1 MGQKSVNGPRP
12 GPPAGP
18 ATVTVPAPRA
28 AGRLR
33 ERALRWGWQVER
45 WAAVH
50 AATVL
55 RAAIAVVYLWFGVL
69 KFFPGHSPA
78 EHLAGETMYAIT
90 LHHVPPSVSLP
101 LLGAMETL
109 IGLGLL
115 LGGRVLRLTLVVMA
129 CHMAGTFL
137 PLVMFPDQTWQVPA
151 VTPTMDG
158 QYILKNIVLIS
169 GGLVLAGRLHR
180 ARALGE
186 YEGGRAGEPAG
197 GQVLTDDQAAAYH
210 TESGGPRPVLPG
222 TRSRPPTAQQRPARP
237 ARFRTGTGPRPTAQS
252 PAAGARHRKD
262 TS

>member
-1 MGQKSVNGPRP
+1 MGPKSVNGSRP
-12 GPPAGP
+12 GPSAGP
-18 ATVTVPAPRA
+18 VPVPVPAPRA
-28 AGRLR
+28 RERAR
-33 ERALRWGWQVER
+33 ERALRWGWRVEH
-45 WAAVH
+45 WAAAH

-78 EHLAGETMYAIT
+78 EQLAGETMYAIT
-90 LHHVPPSVSLP
+90 LHHVPTSVSLP

-158 QYILKNIVLIS
+158 QYILKNLVLIS
-169 GGLVLAGRLHR
+169 GGLVLAGRLNR
-180 ARALGE
+180 ARAASE
-186 YEGGRAGEPAG
+186 QYGGPGG
-197 GQVLTDDQAAAYH
+197 GQDVTDDQAAAYPA
-210 TESGGPRPVLPG
+210 ESGAVPRAALPG
-222 TRSRPPTAQQRPARP
+222 TRGRPPTAHPRPARP
-237 ARFRTGTGPRPTAQS
+237 ARPRTGTGPRPAAQS
-252 PAAGARHRKD
+252 PAAGPRHRKD